1 MKLTGAALELVSLSF
16 AAFKGNAVNK
26 AFKVDCNEVV
36 LLCGTVAYFDH
47 TGVTGLYSLKLFFNF
62 FVGSVGNGTFYCD
75 SEVVRDFNLGLCE
88 VCCGKNNAAFINGN
102 NVEFGTASITL
113 FSSATAE
120 V

>member
-1 MKLTGAALELVSLSF
+1 MELALEYGFLACEFLSVVIFGECYVNVEFVAYGVTANLIFKSGDELTGAELELVSLSF

-62 FVGSVGNGTFYCD
+62 FVGSV
-75 SEVVRDFNLGLCE
+75 
-88 VCCGKNNAAFINGN
+88 
-102 NVEFGTASITL
+102 
-113 FSSATAE
+113 
-120 V
+120 